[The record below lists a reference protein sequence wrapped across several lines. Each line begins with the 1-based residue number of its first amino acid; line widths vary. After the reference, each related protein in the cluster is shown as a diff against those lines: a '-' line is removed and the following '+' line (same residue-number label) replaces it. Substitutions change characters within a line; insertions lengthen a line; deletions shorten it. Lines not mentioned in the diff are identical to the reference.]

1 MLKTLCYFWWADQ
14 NKFLITSADWLY
26 LFPDA
31 LFVSIGFL
39 LNIGPPGKDE
49 IFFGDS
55 SLFMRGELQ
64 RDPVKTN
71 INIRMVIAF
80 ESFPGDPVYKLDAF

>member
-1 MLKTLCYFWWADQ
+1 
-14 NKFLITSADWLY
+14 LY

-49 IFFGDS
+49 IFFCYS
-55 SLFMRGELQ
+55 SFIIHGELQ
-64 RDPVKTN
+64 SHLVKTN
-71 INIRMVIAF
+71 IDIRMVIAF
-80 ESFPGDPVYKLDAF
+80 LSFPGDPVDKLDAF

>member
-1 MLKTLCYFWWADQ
+1 
-14 NKFLITSADWLY
+14 LY

-49 IFFGDS
+49 IFFCDS
-55 SLFMRGELQ
+55 SLIMRGELQ
-64 RDPVKTN
+64 RHLVKTN
-71 INIRMVIAF
+71 VDIRMVIAF
-80 ESFPGDPVYKLDAF
+80 ESFPGDPVNKIDAF